1 MDSIQHQVASA
12 ELNIALKAA
21 TNLRTHQ
28 RNNIEVL
35 GVHPAAW
42 KPHLEKAGVN
52 KTYIKNLMFQVLMAK
67 NLMAC
72 RVDLAQKNLQMIK
85 DTRNEFGAL
94 IFDHAHLLSDKEY
107 QYFLDNVM
115 VNYNHCKD
123 LYTVFKDL
131 HEKGLE
137 WECHTCDSEEHWKEI
152 ARKKEQKG
160 WTATHHELKFS
171 LLKPEP
177 K

>member
-1 MDSIQHQVASA
+1 MDSTQHKIASA

-28 RNNIEVL
+28 RNNIEVMTGRGGL
-35 GVHPAAW
+35 W
-42 KPHLEKAGVN
+42 KAHLVKAGVD
-52 KTYIKNLMFQVLMAK
+52 KAYIKNLMFQMLMAK

>member
-1 MDSIQHQVASA
+1 MDSKQLARA

-107 QYFLDNVM
+107 KYFLDNM
-115 VNYNHCKD
+115 MNNYKICKEF
-123 LYTVFKDL
+123 YEGMKDL
-131 HEKGLE
+131 HEKKLRWGVQVTRVLGA
-137 WECHTCDSEEHWKEI
+137 DDPLP
-152 ARKKEQKG
+152 
-160 WTATHHELKFS
+160 HHS
-171 LLKPEP
+171 VQHVTSKP

>member
-1 MDSIQHQVASA
+1 MNSTQHQVASA

-52 KTYIKNLMFQVLMAK
+52 KAYIKNLMFQVLMAR

-107 QYFLDNVM
+107 QYFLNAVM
-115 VNYNHCKD
+115 VHYNHCKD

-137 WECHTCDSEEHWKEI
+137 WECHTCYSAEEAENV
-152 ARKKEQKG
+152 KKEQKRNG
-160 WTATHHELKFS
+160 WTMSHAKITVPDHP
-171 LLKPEP
+171 KP